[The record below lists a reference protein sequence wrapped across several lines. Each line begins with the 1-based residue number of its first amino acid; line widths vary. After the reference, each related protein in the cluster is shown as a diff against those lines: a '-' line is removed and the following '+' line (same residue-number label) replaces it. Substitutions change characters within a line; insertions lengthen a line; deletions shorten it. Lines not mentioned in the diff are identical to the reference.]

1 MIAHAMLSPSK
12 RSRWALCPGSI
23 REEAK
28 YPDEGSGPAAIDG
41 THSHTLLEYCIKNGL
56 SDPMDQVG
64 ETFTDH
70 EGTFKVDDDRAAR
83 VKVAIEYIRGRSMNG
98 LFPVISEQ
106 QVDPKFLLGRDDLSG
121 TVDCQIIGHD
131 TLELI
136 DYKDGMGIVS
146 AEGNMQLEQ
155 YAYGVLAGY
164 KLPVNGHYPFNWV
177 IMTII
182 QPKLALKGM
191 KPITSHTVTVF
202 DLIANMGAIIA
213 QAAATD
219 KPDAPLVPGEIQCK
233 FCRAKGSCAALAGN
247 VMKEVGI
254 MFQPKGN
261 QLITPEKMFADGAE
275 LWGNCVE
282 NATLD
287 IAQQSAD
294 KDPSAMDDAQIR
306 QIMEAAPLMR
316 QLLEGVEA
324 EALRRLQAG
333 QSIPG
338 LKLVNGRGS
347 RAWALP
353 EAEMAEKLVKM
364 GIPKSAVFE
373 TKLVTPAKAEK
384 LTWEKKDGTKVALTE
399 RQLKRME
406 HEYVVKMAGKLTVAP
421 ESDSRPAVIT
431 NAAPMFSAVDEGR
444 IAGDLTTKIEY
455 TATNGVVQ
463 IQSVEQTEV
472 LPSWLS

>member
-1 MIAHAMLSPSK
+1 MSAHAMLSPSK

-28 YPDEGSGPAAIDG
+28 YPDTGSGPAAADG
-41 THSHTLLEYCIKNGL
+41 THSHTLLEHCIKQFVDPL
-56 SDPMDQVG
+56 SMVG
-64 ETFTDH
+64 QLMTDH
-70 EGTFKVDDDRAAR
+70 EDSFHVDKDRAER
-83 VKVAIEYIRGRSMNG
+83 VKVAFDYVHKIENLG
-98 LFPVISEQ
+98 LRVISETK
-106 QVDPKFLLGRDDLSG
+106 VDPEFLLGRKDLSG
-121 TVDCQIIGHD
+121 TVDLQIIGAD

-164 KLPVNGHYPFNWV
+164 KLPVNGAYPIEYV
-177 IMTII
+177 KMTII
-182 QPKLALKGM
+182 QPKLALRGM
-191 KPITSHTVTVF
+191 PAITSHTVTVKSLL
-202 DLIANMGAIIA
+202 DNMGTIIT

-219 KPDAPLVPGEIQCK
+219 APDAPLVPGDSQCK
-233 FCRAKGSCAALAGN
+233 FCRAKGSCNALASN

-254 MFQPKGN
+254 MFQPVVT
-261 QLITPEKMFADGAE
+261 Q
-275 LWGNCVE
+275 
-282 NATLD
+282 TLD
-287 IAQQSAD
+287 VAQQSAD
-294 KDPSAMDDAQIR
+294 KDPSTMDDAQIA

-316 QLLEGVEA
+316 QLLEGVEK
-324 EALRRLQAG
+324 EAQRRLEMG
-333 QSIPG
+333 QVIPG

-353 EAEMAEKLVKM
+353 EAEMAEKLIKM
-364 GIPKSAVFE
+364 GIPKSAVYE

-406 HEYVVKMAGKLTVAP
+406 QEYVVKMAGKLTVAP
-421 ESDSRPAVIT
+421 ESDGRPAVIT
-431 NAAPMFSAVDEGR
+431 NAAPLFSAVE
-444 IAGDLTTKIEY
+444 AAPAAE
-455 TATNGVVQ
+455 
-463 IQSVEQTEV
+463 S